1 MAPFFRSAGSSPW
14 GAKRAEREPAAWF
27 SSRSQAVTAAESDL
41 AYNDDC
47 GLGVKPLAP
56 SAAQA
61 FTGGILLVGLMRRQ
75 LAGQYAYVGAI
86 VFLQLVQAAA
96 NLLLP
101 TVNAAIIDDGI
112 VAGKPEVIAR
122 LGVLMAVI
130 AVVQAASAIAAGY
143 LGAVVAMRTGHRL
156 RAEVFTRIQSLSSQD
171 VALFGT
177 QSLTTRATND
187 VQQIQAFAV
196 LVFTMLFAGPA
207 MGIGGIVLAVQQDMA
222 LSLVVIVI
230 VPLLLLIM
238 YLIVRRLIPL
248 YREGQDLLDRSGGIL
263 REQIIGADVIR
274 AFVRQDHEIRRFA
287 ETNAGLTANNLQ
299 SALLV
304 AGMLPMIMLVVN
316 TSSVAIVWFG
326 GHRIQAGLM
335 NLGALTAFIAYIM
348 QILLA
353 IMMSMY
359 VLMTAPRAAVCAER
373 IQAVLETEPSVP
385 NPAGHS
391 AAAPAKPVAG
401 LPKQP
406 ATLAFQ
412 GVAFS
417 YPGAEAPVLADITF
431 TAAPGTTT
439 AIVGSTGSGKTT
451 LLNLIPRFLEATKG
465 SITLGGHDI
474 RDLPLDQLRAAMAIV
489 PQHSHLFTGTIA
501 DNLRMAAPDATD
513 GELWAVLEAAQTMR
527 FMRDLPLGLAT
538 PVGQGGA
545 SLSGGQRQR
554 LCIARALLRKA
565 PLYLFDDSFSALD
578 YDTDTRLRQALEQGL
593 ADATVII
600 VAERLSAV
608 EDADRILVLDDG
620 RLVAQGTHQELLETS
635 ATYREI
641 AESQLALDGT
651 P

>member
-1 MAPFFRSAGSSPW
+1 
-14 GAKRAEREPAAWF
+14 
-27 SSRSQAVTAAESDL
+27 
-41 AYNDDC
+41 
-47 GLGVKPLAP
+47 
-56 SAAQA
+56 
-61 FTGGILLVGLMRRQ
+61 MRRQ
-75 LAGQYAYVGAI
+75 LAGQHRHVWAI

-112 VAGKPEVIAR
+112 VAGRPEVITR
-122 LGVLMAVI
+122 LGVLMAAI

-143 LGAVVAMRTGHRL
+143 LGAVVAMRIGHRL
-156 RAEVFTRIQSLSSQD
+156 RAQVFTRIQSLSSQD

-187 VQQIQAFAV
+187 VQQVQAFAV

-207 MGIGGIVLAVQQDMA
+207 MGVGGIVLAVQQDVA
-222 LSLVVIVI
+222 LSVVVIVI

-263 REQIIGADVIR
+263 REQIIGVDVIR
-274 AFVRQDHEIRRFA
+274 AFVRQGHEVRRFA
-287 ETNAGLTANNLQ
+287 QTNAGLTANNLQ

-316 TSSVAIVWFG
+316 TSSVALVWFG

-335 NLGALTAFIAYIM
+335 NVGALTAFIAYIM

-373 IQAVLETEPSVP
+373 IQAVLDTEPSVSSAP
-385 NPAGHS
+385 KRPARLDRARLDRNHPER
-391 AAAPAKPVAG
+391 ARLDTA
-401 LPKQP
+401 QP
-406 ATLAFQ
+406 ARLTFQ
-412 GVAFS
+412 DVGFS
-417 YPGAEAPVLADITF
+417 YPGAEAPVLAGLSF

-451 LLNLIPRFLEATKG
+451 LLNLVPRFLDATEG
-465 SITLGGHDI
+465 HITLNGQDI
-474 RDLPLDQLRAAMAIV
+474 RDLPLDELRTAMAIV

-501 DNLRMAAPDATD
+501 DNLRMAAPDASD
-513 GELWAVLEAAQTMR
+513 EELWAVLEAAQAMR

-554 LCIARALLRKA
+554 LCIARALLRNA

-578 YDTDTRLRQALEQGL
+578 YDTDTRLRQALDQQL
-593 ADATVII
+593 AAATII
-600 VAERLSAV
+600 LVAERISAV
-608 EDADRILVLDDG
+608 ADAELILVLDGG

-651 P
+651 Q

>member
-1 MAPFFRSAGSSPW
+1 
-14 GAKRAEREPAAWF
+14 
-27 SSRSQAVTAAESDL
+27 
-41 AYNDDC
+41 
-47 GLGVKPLAP
+47 
-56 SAAQA
+56 
-61 FTGGILLVGLMRRQ
+61 MRRQ
-75 LAGQYAYVGAI
+75 LAGQRAHVWAI
-86 VFLQLVQAAA
+86 VLLQLVQAAA

-112 VAGKPEVIAR
+112 VAGKPDVISR
-122 LGVLMAVI
+122 LGVLMAAI

-143 LGAVVAMRTGHRL
+143 LGAVVAMRIGHRL

-207 MGIGGIVLAVQQDMA
+207 MGIGGIVLALQQDVA
-222 LSLVVIVI
+222 LSVVVIVI

-238 YLIVRRLIPL
+238 YLIIRRLIPL
-248 YREGQDLLDRSGGIL
+248 YRDGQDLLDRSGGIL
-263 REQIIGADVIR
+263 REQIIGVDVIR
-274 AFVRQDHEIRRFA
+274 AFVRQGHEVRRFA
-287 ETNAGLTANNLQ
+287 ATNAGLTANNLR

-316 TSSVAIVWFG
+316 TSSVAVVWFG

-335 NLGALTAFIAYIM
+335 NVGALTAFIAYIM

-359 VLMTAPRAAVCAER
+359 VLMTAPRASVCAER
-373 IQAVLETEPSVP
+373 IQAVLDTEPSVRS
-385 NPAGHS
+385 S
-391 AAAPAKPVAG
+391 AQPPHVRLDGA
-401 LPKQP
+401 QP

-412 GVAFS
+412 GVNFS
-417 YPGAEAPVLADITF
+417 YPGAEAPVLADISF

-451 LLNLIPRFLEATKG
+451 LLNLIPRFLDPTKG
-465 SITLGGHDI
+465 RITLAGQDI

-501 DNLRMAAPDATD
+501 DNLRMAAPGATD
-513 GELWAVLEAAQTMR
+513 EELWAALETAQTMR

-578 YDTDTRLRQALEQGL
+578 YDTDTRLRNALGQVL
-593 ADATVII
+593 AAATVII
-600 VAERLSAV
+600 VAERISAV
-608 EDADRILVLDDG
+608 EDADLILVLDDG
-620 RLVAQGTHQELLETS
+620 HLVAQGTHRELLEAS

-651 P
+651 L

>member
-1 MAPFFRSAGSSPW
+1 M
-14 GAKRAEREPAAWF
+14 
-27 SSRSQAVTAAESDL
+27 
-41 AYNDDC
+41 
-47 GLGVKPLAP
+47 
-56 SAAQA
+56 
-61 FTGGILLVGLMRRQ
+61 LVGLLKRQ
-75 LAGQYAYVGAI
+75 LAGKHAQLWAI
-86 VFLQLVQAAA
+86 VVLQLVQAGA

-112 VAGKPEVIAR
+112 VAGKPDVISR
-122 LGVLMAVI
+122 LGMLMAAI

-143 LGAVVAMRTGHRL
+143 LGAVVAMSIGHRL
-156 RAEVFTRIQSLSSQD
+156 RAEVFSRIQTLSSQD

-187 VQQIQAFAV
+187 VQQIQAFAL

-207 MGIGGIVLAVQQDMA
+207 MGIGGIVLAVQQDVV
-222 LSLVVIVI
+222 LSVVVIVI

-248 YREGQDLLDRSGGIL
+248 YREGQELLDRSGGIL
-263 REQIIGADVIR
+263 REQIIGVDVIR
-274 AFVRQDHEIRRFA
+274 AFVRQGHEGRRFA
-287 ETNAGLTANNLQ
+287 AVNARLTANNLR

-316 TSSVAIVWFG
+316 TSSVAVVWFG
-326 GHRIQAGLM
+326 GHRIQSGLM

-373 IQAVLETEPSVP
+373 IQAVLDTEPSVTS
-385 NPAGHS
+385 PAGPQQLRPDLS
-391 AAAPAKPVAG
+391 
-401 LPKQP
+401 QP
-406 ATLAFQ
+406 ATLAFH
-412 GVAFS
+412 GVGFS
-417 YPGAEAPVLADITF
+417 YPGAEAPVLADISF

-439 AIVGSTGSGKTT
+439 AIVGATGSGKTT
-451 LLNLIPRFLEATKG
+451 LLNLIPRFLDPTQGRILLA
-465 SITLGGHDI
+465 GHDI
-474 RDLPLDQLRAAMAIV
+474 WDLPLDQLRAAMAIV

-501 DNLRMAAPDATD
+501 DNLRMAAPGATD
-513 GELWAVLEAAQTMR
+513 GELWTALETAQTMR
-527 FMRDLPLGLAT
+527 FMDDLPLGLAT

-578 YDTDTRLRQALEQGL
+578 YDTDTRLRQALEQAL
-593 ADATVII
+593 AAATVVI
-600 VAERLSAV
+600 VAERISAV
-608 EDADRILVLDDG
+608 EDADLILVLDDG
-620 RLVAQGTHQELLETS
+620 RLVAQGTHRELLETS

-651 P
+651 L

>member
-1 MAPFFRSAGSSPW
+1 M
-14 GAKRAEREPAAWF
+14 
-27 SSRSQAVTAAESDL
+27 
-41 AYNDDC
+41 
-47 GLGVKPLAP
+47 
-56 SAAQA
+56 
-61 FTGGILLVGLMRRQ
+61 LVGLIRRQ
-75 LAGQYAYVGAI
+75 LAGQYSHVWAI
-86 VFLQLVQAAA
+86 VFLQLVQAGA

-112 VAGKPEVIAR
+112 VAGRPEVISR
-122 LGVLMAVI
+122 LGLLMAVI

-143 LGAVVAMRTGHRL
+143 LGAVVAMRIGHRL
-156 RAEVFTRIQSLSSQD
+156 RADVFGRIQLLSSQD

-207 MGIGGIVLAVQQDMA
+207 MGIGGIVLAVQQDVA
-222 LSLVVIVI
+222 LSVVVIVI

-274 AFVRQDHEIRRFA
+274 AFVRQGREKRRFA
-287 ETNAGLTANNLQ
+287 EANAGLTANNLQ

-316 TSSVAIVWFG
+316 TSSVAVVWFG

-373 IQAVLETEPSVP
+373 IRAVLDTEPSVRSGTATVQP
-385 NPAGHS
+385 RLPLE
-391 AAAPAKPVAG
+391 AAAPAA
-401 LPKQP
+401 L
-406 ATLAFQ
+406 TFRD
-412 GVAFS
+412 VAFS
-417 YPGAEAPVLADITF
+417 YPGAEAPVLAGITF

-451 LLNLIPRFLEATKG
+451 LLNLIPRFLDPTEG
-465 SITLGGHDI
+465 RITLAGRDT

-501 DNLRMAAPDATD
+501 DNLRMAAPDAAD
-513 GELWAVLEAAQTMR
+513 DQLWAALESAQTMR
-527 FMRDLPLGLAT
+527 FMKDLPLGLAT
-538 PVGQGGA
+538 RVGQGGA

-578 YDTDTRLRQALEQGL
+578 YDTGTRLRHALDREL
-593 ADATVII
+593 AAATVIM
-600 VAERLSAV
+600 VAERISAV
-608 EDADRILVLDDG
+608 EDAELILVLDDG

-641 AESQLALDGT
+641 AESQLALEGT
-651 P
+651 L

>member
-1 MAPFFRSAGSSPW
+1 M
-14 GAKRAEREPAAWF
+14 
-27 SSRSQAVTAAESDL
+27 
-41 AYNDDC
+41 
-47 GLGVKPLAP
+47 
-56 SAAQA
+56 
-61 FTGGILLVGLMRRQ
+61 LVGLIRRQ
-75 LAGQYAYVGAI
+75 LAGQYPQVWAI

-101 TVNAAIIDDGI
+101 TVNADIIDDGI
-112 VAGKPEVIAR
+112 VAREPGVISR

-130 AVVQAASAIAAGY
+130 AAVQAAAAIAAGY

-156 RAEVFTRIQSLSSQD
+156 RAEVFGRIQSLSSQD
-171 VALFGT
+171 VAMFGT

-207 MGIGGIVLAVQQDMA
+207 MGIGGVVLAVQQDPA
-222 LSLVVIVI
+222 LSVVVIAI
-230 VPLLLLIM
+230 VPILLLIM

-263 REQIIGADVIR
+263 REQIIGVDVIR
-274 AFVRQDHEIRRFA
+274 AFVRQRHEVRRFA
-287 ETNAGLTANNLQ
+287 DTNAGLTANNLQ

-316 TSSVAIVWFG
+316 ISSVAVVWFG

-335 NLGALTAFIAYIM
+335 DIGALTAFIAYIM

-373 IQAVLETEPSVP
+373 IQAVLDTEPSVQAAAEP
-385 NPAGHS
+385 VKSRLDATRPAG
-391 AAAPAKPVAG
+391 
-401 LPKQP
+401 L
-406 ATLAFQ
+406 TFQ
-412 GVAFS
+412 DVGFS
-417 YPGAEAPVLADITF
+417 YPGAEAPVLAGISF
-431 TAAPGTTT
+431 TAAPGTIT
-439 AIVGSTGSGKTT
+439 AVVGSTGSGKTT
-451 LLNLIPRFLEATKG
+451 LLNLIPRLLDPTEG
-465 SITLGGHDI
+465 CITLGGQDT
-474 RDLPLDQLRAAMAIV
+474 RNLPLDQLRAAMAIV

-501 DNLRMAAPDATD
+501 DNLRVAAPEATD
-513 GELWAVLEAAQTMR
+513 EELWAVLRTAQTMR
-527 FMRDLPLGLAT
+527 FMDDLPLGLAT

-565 PLYLFDDSFSALD
+565 ALYIFDDSFSALD
-578 YDTDTRLRQALEQGL
+578 YETETRLRHALDQQL
-593 ADATVII
+593 AGAAVIM
-600 VAERLSAV
+600 VAERISAV
-608 EDADRILVLDDG
+608 EDADLILVLDDG
-620 RLVAQGTHQELLETS
+620 RVVAQGTHHHLLETS

-641 AESQLALDGT
+641 AESQLALDGAL
-651 P
+651 

>member
-1 MAPFFRSAGSSPW
+1 M
-14 GAKRAEREPAAWF
+14 
-27 SSRSQAVTAAESDL
+27 
-41 AYNDDC
+41 
-47 GLGVKPLAP
+47 
-56 SAAQA
+56 
-61 FTGGILLVGLMRRQ
+61 LVGLLKRQ
-75 LAGQYAYVGAI
+75 LAGKHAQLWAI
-86 VFLQLVQAAA
+86 VVLQLVQAGA

-112 VAGKPEVIAR
+112 VPGEPGVISR
-122 LGVLMAVI
+122 LGMLMAAI

-143 LGAVVAMRTGHRL
+143 LGAVVAMSIGHRL
-156 RAEVFTRIQSLSSQD
+156 RAEVFSRIQTLSSQD

-187 VQQIQAFAV
+187 VQQIQAFAL

-207 MGIGGIVLAVQQDMA
+207 MGIGGIVLAVQQDVV
-222 LSLVVIVI
+222 LSVVVIVI

-248 YREGQDLLDRSGGIL
+248 YREGQELLDRSGGIL
-263 REQIIGADVIR
+263 REQIIGVDVIR
-274 AFVRQDHEIRRFA
+274 AFVRQGHEGRRFA
-287 ETNAGLTANNLQ
+287 AVNARLTANNLR

-316 TSSVAIVWFG
+316 TSSVAVVWFG
-326 GHRIQAGLM
+326 GHRIQSGLM

-373 IQAVLETEPSVP
+373 IQAVLDTEPSVSS
-385 NPAGHS
+385 PAGPQQFRPDLS
-391 AAAPAKPVAG
+391 
-401 LPKQP
+401 QP

-412 GVAFS
+412 GVGFS
-417 YPGAEAPVLADITF
+417 YPGAEAPVLADISF

-439 AIVGSTGSGKTT
+439 AIVGATGSGKTT
-451 LLNLIPRFLEATKG
+451 LLNLIPRFLDPTKG
-465 SITLGGHDI
+465 RISLGGHDI
-474 RDLPLDQLRAAMAIV
+474 RDVPLDQLRAAMAIV

-501 DNLRMAAPDATD
+501 DNLRMAAPGATD
-513 GELWAVLEAAQTMR
+513 GELWAALETAQTMR
-527 FMRDLPLGLAT
+527 FMGDLPLGLAT

-578 YDTDTRLRQALEQGL
+578 YDTDTRLRQALGQAL
-593 ADATVII
+593 AAATVVI
-600 VAERLSAV
+600 VAERISAV
-608 EDADRILVLDDG
+608 EDADLILVLDDG
-620 RLVAQGTHQELLETS
+620 RLVAQGTHRELLETS

-651 P
+651 L

>member
-1 MAPFFRSAGSSPW
+1 M
-14 GAKRAEREPAAWF
+14 
-27 SSRSQAVTAAESDL
+27 
-41 AYNDDC
+41 
-47 GLGVKPLAP
+47 
-56 SAAQA
+56 
-61 FTGGILLVGLMRRQ
+61 LVGLVKRQ
-75 LAGQYAYVGAI
+75 LAGQYAYVWAI
-86 VFLQLVQAAA
+86 VFLQLIQAAA

-112 VAGKPEVIAR
+112 VAGEPGVVSR

-143 LGAVVAMRTGHRL
+143 LGAVVAMRIGHRL

-177 QSLTTRATND
+177 QSLTIRATND

-207 MGIGGIVLAVQQDMA
+207 MGVGGIVLAVQQDVA

-263 REQIIGADVIR
+263 REQIIGVDVIR
-274 AFVRQDHEIRRFA
+274 AFVRQGHEVRRFA

-304 AGMLPMIMLVVN
+304 AGMLPIIMLVVN
-316 TSSVAIVWFG
+316 TSSVAVVWFG
-326 GHRIQAGLM
+326 GHRIQAGQM

-373 IQAVLETEPSVP
+373 IQAVLDTEPSVGDP
-385 NPAGHS
+385 GNHTAAS
-391 AAAPAKPVAG
+391 DRAANDRAASDKAASDKAAA
-401 LPKQP
+401 LPPPGAVLPGRQ

-412 GVAFS
+412 DVAFS
-417 YPGAEAPVLADITF
+417 YPGAEAPVLADISF

-451 LLNLIPRFLEATKG
+451 LLNLIPRFLDPTHG
-465 SITLGGHDI
+465 RITLAGHDI
-474 RDLPLDQLRAAMAIV
+474 RHLPLDQLRAAMAIV

-501 DNLRMAAPDATD
+501 DNLRMADPDATD
-513 GELWAVLEAAQTMR
+513 QELWAVLEAAQTMR

-578 YDTDTRLRQALEQGL
+578 YDTDTRLRRALDQAL
-593 ADATVII
+593 AAATVII
-600 VAERLSAV
+600 VAERISAV
-608 EDADRILVLDDG
+608 EDADLILVLDDG
-620 RLVAQGTHQELLETS
+620 RLVAQGTHRELLETS

-651 P
+651 L

>member
-1 MAPFFRSAGSSPW
+1 M
-14 GAKRAEREPAAWF
+14 
-27 SSRSQAVTAAESDL
+27 
-41 AYNDDC
+41 
-47 GLGVKPLAP
+47 
-56 SAAQA
+56 
-61 FTGGILLVGLMRRQ
+61 LVGLLKRQ
-75 LAGQYAYVGAI
+75 LAGRVAYVWAI

-112 VAGKPEVIAR
+112 VAGKPEVISR
-122 LGVLMAVI
+122 LGMLMAVI

-143 LGAVVAMRTGHRL
+143 LGAVVAMRIGHRL

-177 QSLTTRATND
+177 QSLTIRATND

-207 MGIGGIVLAVQQDMA
+207 MGVGGIFLAVQQDVA

-238 YLIVRRLIPL
+238 YVIVRRLIPL

-263 REQIIGADVIR
+263 REQIIGVDVIR
-274 AFVRQDHEIRRFA
+274 AFVRQGHEVRRFA

-304 AGMLPMIMLVVN
+304 AGMLPIIMLVVN
-316 TSSVAIVWFG
+316 TSSVAVVWFG

-373 IQAVLETEPSVP
+373 IQAVLDTEPSVR
-385 NPAGHS
+385 NPAGHN
-391 AAAPAKPVAG
+391 AANQSPANHNAANHSPAVLPQSGAG
-401 LPKQP
+401 PQGQP

-417 YPGAEAPVLADITF
+417 YPGAEAPVLADISF

-451 LLNLIPRFLEATKG
+451 LLNLIPRFLDPTKG
-465 SITLGGHDI
+465 RITLAGHDI
-474 RDLPLDQLRAAMAIV
+474 RDLPLDQLRAGMAIV
-489 PQHSHLFTGTIA
+489 PQHSHLFTGTIG
-501 DNLRMAAPDATD
+501 DNLRMADPDATD
-513 GELWAVLEAAQTMR
+513 EELWAVLETAQTMR

-554 LCIARALLRKA
+554 LCIARALLRNA

-578 YDTDTRLRQALEQGL
+578 YDTDTRLRQALDQAL

-608 EDADRILVLDDG
+608 EDADLILVLDDG
-620 RLVAQGTHQELLETS
+620 RLVAQGTHRELLETS

-651 P
+651 L